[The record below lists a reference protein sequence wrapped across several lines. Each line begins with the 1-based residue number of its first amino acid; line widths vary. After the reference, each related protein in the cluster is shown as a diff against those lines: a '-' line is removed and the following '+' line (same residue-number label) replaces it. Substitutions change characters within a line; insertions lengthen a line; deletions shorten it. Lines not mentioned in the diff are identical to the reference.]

1 MFTRVENDS
10 FMGMVNVYVED
21 ILFAGNKEFQ
31 YIAISNLWKTFAI
44 GKEGNIQF
52 KYLGLNLHYNNDTI
66 LIKQN

>member
-1 MFTRVENDS
+1 MNTEQTSKNI
-10 FMGMVNVYVED
+10 FMY

-31 YIAISNLWKTFAI
+31 NIAISNLWKKFAI

-52 KYLGLNLHYNNDTI
+52 KDLGLNLHYNNDTI